1 MLDFPQAY
9 HRYEFG
15 GLQKRPSAFTMRS
28 IQCFCTIS
36 IISALIIA
44 ATLLPVPFTA
54 STVFICLT
62 LLDSLFS
69 IPRNI
74 TEATTVMHSIHS
86 NSILFMCCNVSNGC
100 FCVTESI
107 SQKHLLATDFVSIWA
122 NIWCTKCNQTDF
134 V

>member
-44 ATLLPVPFTA
+44 ASCRLYSFYWLHLLN
-54 STVFICLT
+54 I
-62 LLDSLFS
+62 DSLFS
-69 IPRNI
+69 ITRNI